1 MQVKIVVTGRR
12 LNIILPPNSI
22 ATSLNRI
29 WVLVFRCLGW
39 EEHQEVAEREI
50 INENNIK
57 GLQKERKKKRKRGE
71 EGGRKRRK
79 REREWISI

>member
-39 EEHQEVAEREI
+39 EEHQEVRVAKICRV
-50 INENNIK
+50 K
-57 GLQKERKKKRKRGE
+57 LGLKTNRQTKKPMHGVHCAD
-71 EGGRKRRK
+71 
-79 REREWISI
+79 